1 MEASV
6 VSIEQVEAAIN
17 AWRACRP
24 STDGDAKLCR
34 EARLLAEPYAWMIMN
49 RKAAIALAELTAEQ
63 RAALDGR
70 SA

>member
-1 MEASV
+1 MEASAIT
-6 VSIEQVEAAIN
+6 IEQVETAIN

-24 STDGDAKLCR
+24 STDGDARLCR
-34 EARLLAEPYAWMIMN
+34 EARILAEPYAWMIMN
-49 RKAAIALAELTAEQ
+49 RQAQIALAAMTDEQ